1 MVTNG
6 VRPISST
13 HRVELCLSKP
23 GALTASLV
31 GGYIQLNN
39 NTNCVLVIDAIEVNH
54 AITALI
60 YEPGSS
66 EPSKKVKR
74 IIRERLSIKHE
85 IPPHNSIR
93 IYFGP
98 VENIE
103 SITAIVELGEGR
115 ELRIRLP
122 VFHFKFEK
130 KEEESK

>member
-1 MVTNG
+1 MG
-6 VRPISST
+6 WEFISST
-13 HRVELCLSKP
+13 HGVEICLSKP

-39 NTNCVLVIDAIEVNH
+39 NTDCALIIDAIEVTH

-74 IIRERLSIKHE
+74 VIRERLSIKHE
-85 IPPHNSIR
+85 IPPHSSIR

-103 SITAIVELGEGR
+103 SIVAIVELGEGR

-122 VFHFKFEK
+122 VIHF
-130 KEEESK
+130 ESENKGGESS